1 MSQRT
6 FILTIDKIN
15 EDLVEHE
22 DIVNLLT
29 IRMVEIYLSISS
41 VDKVKMDAIQNIKNF
56 IIKNIKV
63 SNKNNLFYSIDIDF
77 EKDIALE

>member
-15 EDLVEHE
+15 EDLVEDA

-41 VDKVKMDAIQNIKNF
+41 VDKVKMDVIQNIKNF

-63 SNKNNLFYSIDIDF
+63 SEKNNLLYSIDIDF

>member
-15 EDLVEHE
+15 EDLVEDA

-41 VDKVKMDAIQNIKNF
+41 VDKVKMDVIQNIKNF
-56 IIKNIKV
+56 ITKNIKV
-63 SNKNNLFYSIDIDF
+63 SEKNNLLYSIDIDF
-77 EKDIALE
+77 EKDISLE

>member
-15 EDLVEHE
+15 EDLVEDA

-41 VDKVKMDAIQNIKNF
+41 VDKVKMDVIQNIKNF

-63 SNKNNLFYSIDIDF
+63 SEKNNLLYSIDIDF
-77 EKDIALE
+77 EKDISLE